1 MLVACAG
8 TSETLAPAEGT
19 LAPAEGCAEQAK
31 EGTSETI
38 APADEARRLRQFMIC
53 MNYMNLIPLI
63 NSTHTLSQLLNIP

>member
-8 TSETLAPAEGT
+8 TSETLAPAD
-19 LAPAEGCAEQAK
+19 EQAK